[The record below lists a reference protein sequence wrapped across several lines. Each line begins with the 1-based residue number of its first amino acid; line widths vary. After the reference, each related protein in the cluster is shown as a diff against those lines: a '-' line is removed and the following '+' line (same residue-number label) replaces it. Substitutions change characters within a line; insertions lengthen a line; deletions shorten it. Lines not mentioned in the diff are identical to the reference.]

1 MKTFDITI
9 SIDNGYGYRKVKTLK
24 DLYLKQCFETLTT
37 TDLMVKDFPEDLG
50 EFMKG
55 INYSITESKEVK

>member
-9 SIDNGYGYRKVKTLK
+9 SIDNGYGYGTVKTLK
-24 DLYLKQCFETLTT
+24 NLYLKECFEALTDI
-37 TDLMVKDFPEDLG
+37 DLMVKDFPEDLG